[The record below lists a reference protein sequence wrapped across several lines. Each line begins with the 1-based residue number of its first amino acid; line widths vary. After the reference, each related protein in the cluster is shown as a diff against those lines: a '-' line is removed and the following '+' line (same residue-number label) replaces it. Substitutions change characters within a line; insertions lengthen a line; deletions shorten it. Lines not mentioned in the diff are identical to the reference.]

1 MAIAGLRHTENFGE
15 NVRPENWRE
24 GILLQYPNGDWPLL
38 ALTSQMKTIKTDDP
52 CYHWFEKSLDARRL
66 QLNAN
71 LDASGTSLTVKSGAK
86 TVVKNTLLKNLKT
99 GEIMKV
105 TADPTSDTAITVER
119 GFAST
124 TKTAIAIASAD
135 PFLLVIGVA
144 FEEGSEAPTGQGYDP
159 TERSNYTQIFRR
171 TLEITRT
178 AAKTRLRTGDAVKE
192 AKRECLE
199 YISID
204 LERAFWFSEKS
215 QVYVNGKPCR
225 TMSGVYQ
232 QIEDNAPQNIFD
244 ASTETDGVTYEWLE
258 DVMRK
263 LFRFGSKEKVGFC
276 GDNFLLTVQRVLR
289 NVKHTVWNIDASAKE
304 YGMDVTKLRTPF
316 GTLVLKTCPLFSNI
330 STETVGGNTV
340 YGLDS
345 WCFILDMTQVS
356 YVVFD
361 SDDLKYQPKLNEE
374 GLDGEKSG
382 YLAEVSIKVA
392 QAENHGIIKNMT
404 KAKEVADLVM
414 VKETA
419 AETPNQGG
427 QGGGG

>member
-1 MAIAGLRHTENFGE
+1 MAIAGLRHTENFGA

-24 GILLQYPNGDWPLL
+24 GILLQYPNGEWPLL
-38 ALTSQMKTIKTDDP
+38 ALTSQMKTEKVDDP
-52 CYHWFEKSLDARRL
+52 AYHWFEKSLDSRRL
-66 QLNAN
+66 ELGAN
-71 LDASGTSLTVKSGAK
+71 LDISSTSLTLKAGAK

-105 TADPTSDTAITVER
+105 TADPTTDTALTVER
-119 GFAST
+119 GFANT
-124 TKTAIAIASAD
+124 TKSAITIASAD

-159 TERSNYTQIFRR
+159 SERSNYTQIFRR

-178 AAKTRLRTGDAVKE
+178 AAATRLRTGEAVKE

-199 YISID
+199 YISVD

-215 QVYVNGKPCR
+215 QTFVNQKPCR

-232 QIEDNAPQNIFD
+232 QIKSYAPQNIFD
-244 ASTETDGVTYEWLE
+244 ASAQADGVDYEWLE

-263 LFRFGSKEKVGFC
+263 LFLYGSKEKVGFC
-276 GDNFLLTVQRVLR
+276 GDNFLLTIQRILR
-289 NVKHTVWNIDASAKE
+289 NVKNTVWNIDAGAKE

-316 GTLVLKTCPLFSNI
+316 GTLVLKTCPLFSNVPTTQVG
-330 STETVGGNTV
+330 STTV

-345 WCFILDMTQVS
+345 WCFIMDMTKVS

-361 SDDLKYQPKLNEE
+361 KDDLRYQPKLQDN

-392 QAENHGIIKNMT
+392 QAENHGIIMNMT
-404 KAKEVADLVM
+404 K
-414 VKETA
+414 VKESV
-419 AETPNQGG
+419 EKVSVQGTVTTQATG
-427 QGGGG
+427 AGS

>member
-1 MAIAGLRHTENFGE
+1 MSIAGLRHTENFGE

-24 GILLQYPNGDWPLL
+24 GILLQYPNGEWPLL
-38 ALTSQMKTIKTDDP
+38 ALTSQMKTEKTDDP
-52 CYHWFEKSLDARRL
+52 AYHWFEKALDPRRL
-66 QLNAN
+66 ELGAN
-71 LDASGTSLTVKSGAK
+71 LDGSSTSLTLKAGAK
-86 TVVKNTLLKNLKT
+86 SVVKNTLLKNLKT

-105 TADPTSDTAITVER
+105 TADPTTDTALTVER

-124 TKTAIAIASAD
+124 SKTAITIASQD

-159 TERSNYTQIFRR
+159 TERNNYTQIFRR

-178 AAKTRLRTGDAVKE
+178 AAATRLRTGDAVKE

-199 YISID
+199 YISVD
-204 LERAFWFSEKS
+204 MERAFWFSEKS
-215 QVYVNGKPCR
+215 LTYVNNKPCR

-232 QIEDNAPQNIFD
+232 QIKTYAPQNIFD
-244 ASTETDGVTYEWLE
+244 ASTEADGVSYEWLE
-258 DVMRK
+258 DVFRK

-276 GDNFLLTVQRVLR
+276 GDNFLLTIQRILR
-289 NVKHTVWNIDASAKE
+289 NVKNTVWSISADAKE

-330 STETVGGNTV
+330 PTTTVGSATA

-345 WCFILDMTQVS
+345 WCFVMDMTKVS

-361 SDDLKYQPKLNEE
+361 KDDLRYQQKLQDN

-392 QAENHGIIKNMT
+392 QAENHGIIMNLA
-404 KAKEVADLVM
+404 KAKELVEK
-414 VKETA
+414 VTVEGTVQTA
-419 AETPNQGG
+419 
-427 QGGGG
+427 GGGVGG